1 MRKKFEIEKAPQVLV
16 IHLKR
21 FGDSSGFSRSKITAD
36 IDFPMNF
43 QFETNSYTLRAVCN
57 HSGGG
62 KLIYF
67 IVKILKKSVRDWLHK
82 FFEDIVI
89 SGKSSNK
96 SSKTEN

>member
-1 MRKKFEIEKAPQVLV
+1 MRKKFEVEKAPQVLV

-43 QFETNSYTLRAVCN
+43 NFEHNSYTLRAVCN

-62 KLIYF
+62 EF
-67 IVKILKKSVRDWLHK
+67 FQLHK
-82 FFEDIVI
+82 TVYSAVPF
-89 SGKSSNK
+89 
-96 SSKTEN
+96 

>member
-67 IVKILKKSVRDWLHK
+67 IVKILKKVL
-82 FFEDIVI
+82 ETGCI
-89 SGKSSNK
+89 SF
-96 SSKTEN
+96 SKIL

>member
-1 MRKKFEIEKAPQVLV
+1 MLDGSEKPKCEKCKTRRRMRKKFEVEKAPQVLV

-43 QFETNSYTLRAVCN
+43 NFEHNSYTLRAVCN

-62 KLIYF
+62 EYFLLHRSDFWLKL
-67 IVKILKKSVRDWLHK
+67 
-82 FFEDIVI
+82 
-89 SGKSSNK
+89 
-96 SSKTEN
+96 